1 MRILYTL
8 RLVLAGAL
16 LILGALTLHAKEN
29 SSDSKAL
36 ELKKKAI
43 YYEIKAQLATDEITL
58 KEAQRLWKKKVKH
71 LRKEEA
77 R

>member
-1 MRILYTL
+1 MRILSKI
-8 RLVLAGAL
+8 RLVLAFML
-16 LILGALTLHAKEN
+16 LILGMITLHAKD
-29 SSDSKAL
+29 DSKAL

-43 YYEIKAQLATDEITL
+43 YYEIKAQLATEEITL
-58 KEAQRLWKKKVKH
+58 QEAQRLWKKKVKH

>member
-1 MRILYTL
+1 MRILSKI
-8 RLVLAGAL
+8 RLVLAFML
-16 LILGALTLHAKEN
+16 LILGMITLHANE
-29 SSDSKAL
+29 DSKAF

-58 KEAQRLWKKKVKH
+58 EEAQRLWKIKVKH

-77 R
+77 K

>member
-1 MRILYTL
+1 MLF
-8 RLVLAGAL
+8 
-16 LILGALTLHAKEN
+16 ILGMLTLHAKE
-29 SSDSKAL
+29 DSKSL

-58 KEAQRLWKKKVKH
+58 EEAQRLWKKKVKH

>member
-1 MRILYTL
+1 MRILNTL
-8 RLVLAGAL
+8 RVVLAGVL
-16 LILGALTLHAKEN
+16 LILGALTIEAKEN
-29 SSDSKAL
+29 KDSNKAF

-43 YYEIKAQLATDEITL
+43 YYEIQAQLASDEITL

-71 LRKEEA
+71 LKKEEG